1 MPQFLILLRD
11 DGTRPTGE
19 KLQQQM
25 QRYGAWSESLRQGGH
40 LVGANKLRDG
50 EGRVVRRDASEMIV
64 MDGPYVETKEIL
76 GGYYLLTADT
86 YEQAIELT
94 RDCPH
99 YDHGSLEV

>member
-64 MDGPYVETKEIL
+64 ISAAITSSPPT
-76 GGYYLLTADT
+76 LTS
-86 YEQAIELT
+86 
-94 RDCPH
+94 RP
-99 YDHGSLEV
+99 SS